1 MKITLPKGWFARILL
16 GGYVLLIVG
25 TALVFAAGL
34 NLITPLLVLSTFL
47 VLGTVGYAGMFAIR
61 RFWYYASRLRNGV
74 TFTSTFRPVE
84 RILVAGWIVFVV
96 AALGSLPLSSYK
108 WVQTFGAEVL
118 FFIFA
123 IVLLASTLYGSYVLI
138 RLAREHLGRR

>member
-1 MKITLPKGWFARILL
+1 MKMTLPKGWFARILL

-47 VLGTVGYAGMFAIR
+47 VLGTFGYAGMFAIR

-74 TFTSTFRPVE
+74 TFTSTPK
-84 RILVAGWIVFVV
+84 LM
-96 AALGSLPLSSYK
+96 L
-108 WVQTFGAEVL
+108 
-118 FFIFA
+118 
-123 IVLLASTLYGSYVLI
+123 
-138 RLAREHLGRR
+138 